1 MSTKIR
7 VEKVKNFTILSNKL
21 LQDKRLSFKAKG
33 LMAFMLSLPPDWD
46 YSIEGLAY
54 CSKDGINSITTALKE
69 LKQCGYLT
77 MERTR
82 DTKGRLDGTEYII
95 REEPEQPILE
105 NKPQAPKCDFPR
117 LEKPILEKPI
127 LENRMQQ
134 NTNIQNTNITN
145 NKNNIY
151 IKGKCDTPDSS
162 KSEEV
167 EPDKKV
173 CSIENHHGEIT
184 EIIDYLNDKVGTRY
198 KPNTPL
204 TVKLIRSRMKEG
216 FAVSDFKFVI
226 DKKVA
231 DWAGDCEMSKYLRPA
246 TLFGSKF
253 EGYLNQVSTR
263 KKDSRQAAIDVVN
276 ELYDEMGEQN
286 GN

>member
-33 LMAFMLSLPPDWD
+33 LLAFMLSLPPDWD

-54 CSKDGINSITTALKE
+54 CSKDGKNSIRTALNE
-69 LKQCGYLT
+69 LKECGYLV
-77 MERTR
+77 MERAR
-82 DTKGRLDGTEYII
+82 DDKGRLDGTEYII

-105 NKPQAPKCDFPR
+105 NQTQAPMS
-117 LEKPILEKPI
+117 EKPTLENPIVEKPT
-127 LENRMQQ
+127 LENRTQQ

-151 IKGKCDTPDSS
+151 IKGECDTPDSS
-162 KSEEV
+162 KSKVIEQVEEV
-167 EPDKKV
+167 
-173 CSIENHHGEIT
+173 CGIENHHGEIT

-231 DWAGDCEMSKYLRPA
+231 DWAGDCKMSKYLRPE
-246 TLFGSKF
+246 TLFSNKF
-253 EGYLNQVSTR
+253 EGYLNQVSTG
-263 KKDSRQAAIDVVN
+263 KEDSKQAAIDVVN